1 MHITAEHH
9 VRGLLCCPC
18 HLLQVWLIEANVNPA
33 MHSNCQVL
41 QDLVPR
47 VLQSTLGEW
56 GWVGLAKGGHWVSGG
71 GWG

>member
-1 MHITAEHH
+1 
-9 VRGLLCCPC
+9 VVGLRCCPC

-47 VLQSTLGEW
+47 VLQNTLGEW
-56 GWVGLAKGGHWVSGG
+56 GW
-71 GWG
+71 WG